1 MPIRDKRMREM
12 INERMWPV
20 LMSVWATFLLYGFV
34 AATVPAVN
42 EPHYLCKSKNF
53 WQPDWC
59 DRDFFLASPNA
70 HTVFYATIGSL
81 TRFVS
86 LTQAAVI
93 GRILVT
99 LVLAWGWTRCLSQ
112 MFFTP
117 WSVLWSAWVFLI
129 FSACGNFSGEWLV
142 GGVEGKVLCYGFLL
156 AALGDAL
163 NRRFILAATWAGLAV
178 SFHPV
183 VGLWGLLAFILSSI
197 IELVIEANRR
207 KRRQMPLTSLREEQ
221 THQKAISTADTE
233 LVTQSS
239 LVSYLVPCVILI
251 SLALPGLVPVF
262 QLLTESV
269 SPETR
274 RAATYIQVYY
284 RLAHHLDPM
293 WFPLRS
299 YVGYALLVF
308 VWLCSCRWGGRTMGK
323 KRLDHIVFWS
333 VMFAVA
339 GILIGWGPRPPIRMP
354 FYDQRMNLLKFYPF
368 RLADVLMP
376 VVVAISLVG
385 VLERTAFKSTSPTTW
400 RGFISHPLWIL
411 TLIFIAGLCR
421 AHWSAETNRYSRED
435 RADWLD
441 VCAWIDN
448 HLPSDALVQTPTNG
462 WAFKWFARRAEYVA
476 FKDCPQDAV
485 GIVEWNTRLNFLQRW
500 FEKNYEDELYSADEL
515 KSLRQSTGLTHL
527 LTDRL
532 GPVEL
537 EPIYRNATFQVY
549 DLTSLDSSA
558 N

>member
-1 MPIRDKRMREM
+1 MSVSETPACEM
-12 INERMWPV
+12 SNIQMWPV
-20 LMSVWATFLLYGFV
+20 LIAVWATFLLYGLIS
-34 AATVPAVN
+34 APVPAVN
-42 EPHYLCKSKNF
+42 EPHYLCKSKHF

-70 HTVFYATIGSL
+70 HNVFYGTVGGL

-86 LTQAAVI
+86 FTQAALI

-99 LVLAWGWTRCLSQ
+99 FVLAWGWTRCLWQ
-112 MFFTP
+112 LFFTP
-117 WSVLWSAWVFLI
+117 WAVLWTAWIFLI

-142 GGVEGKVLCYGFLL
+142 GGVEGKVPCYGFLL
-156 AALGDAL
+156 AALGDVL
-163 NRRFILAATWAGLAV
+163 RRRFILAAIWAGLAV

-183 VGLWGLLAFILSSI
+183 VGIWGLFAFTLSGV
-197 IELVIEANRR
+197 IEQVIEAIRL
-207 KRRQMPLTSLREEQ
+207 KRRLAQSTTLSEGQIIEKANLLKDTVQGPHSL
-221 THQKAISTADTE
+221 AGSI
-233 LVTQSS
+233 
-239 LVSYLVPCVILI
+239 LVPCVILI
-251 SLALPGLVPVF
+251 VLALPGLVPVV

-293 WFPLRS
+293 LFPLRS
-299 YVGYALLVF
+299 YVCYALLVL
-308 VWLCSCRWGGRTMGK
+308 VWLCSCRWGGRTIAK

-354 FYDQRMNLLKFYPF
+354 FYDLRMNLLKFYPF

-376 VVVAISLVG
+376 IAVAVSLVS
-385 VLERTAFKSTSPTTW
+385 VLERTAFKASSPKTW

-411 TLIFIAGLCR
+411 TLVFIAGLWR
-421 AHWSAETNRYSRED
+421 AHSMTETNRYSLED

-441 VCAWIDN
+441 VCSWIDN

-462 WAFKWFARRAEYVA
+462 WAFKWFAHRAEYVA
-476 FKDCPQDAV
+476 FKDCPQDAA
-485 GIVEWNTRLNFLQRW
+485 GIVEWNSRLNFLQKW
-500 FEKNYEDELYSADEL
+500 FEQNYADEFYSAGEL
-515 KSLRQSTGLTHL
+515 KSLRQQTGLTYL

-532 GPVEL
+532 GPLEL
-537 EPIYRNATFQVY
+537 EPIYRNGTFQVY
-549 DLTSLDSSA
+549 DLTSLDSPA

>member
-1 MPIRDKRMREM
+1 MSIREKPAYEISDT
-12 INERMWPV
+12 RMWPV
-20 LMSVWATFLLYGFV
+20 LFAVWATFLLYGLI
-34 AATVPAVN
+34 AAPVPAVN
-42 EPHYLCKSKNF
+42 EPHYLCKSKHF

-70 HTVFYATIGSL
+70 HTVFYVTIGGL

-86 LTQAAVI
+86 FTQAALI

-112 MFFTP
+112 LFFTP
-117 WSVLWSAWVFLI
+117 SAALWTAWVFLI

-142 GGVEGKVLCYGFLL
+142 GGVEGKVPCYGFLL
-156 AALGDAL
+156 AALGDVL
-163 NRRFILAATWAGLAV
+163 RRRLMLAAIWAGLAI

-183 VGLWGLLAFILSSI
+183 VGIWGLLAFSLSWI
-197 IELVIEANRR
+197 IEHVIEAIRL
-207 KRRQMPLTSLREEQ
+207 KRRLMQSTSLREEQ
-221 THQKAISTADTE
+221 IIQNAMSLTDAEHRPPSSTG
-233 LVTQSS
+233 SM
-239 LVSYLVPCVILI
+239 LVPCLILVA
-251 SLALPGLVPVF
+251 LALPGLVPVF

-299 YVGYALLVF
+299 YVCYALLVL
-308 VWLCSCRWGGRTMGK
+308 VWLCSCQWGGRTIAK
-323 KRLDHIVFWS
+323 KRLDQIVFWS

-339 GILIGWGPRPPIRMP
+339 GIVIGWGPRPPIRMP

-368 RLADVLMP
+368 RLADVLIP
-376 VVVAISLVG
+376 IAVAVSLVS
-385 VLERTAFKSTSPTTW
+385 VLERTAFNATSPKTW

-411 TLIFIAGLCR
+411 TLVFIAGLWR
-421 AHWSAETNRYSRED
+421 AHATSETNRYSLED

-485 GIVEWNTRLNFLQRW
+485 GIVEWNTRLNFLQKW
-500 FEKNYEDELYSADEL
+500 FEMNYDDEFYSAVEL
-515 KSLRQSTGLTHL
+515 KSLRQTTGLTHL

-532 GPVEL
+532 GPLEL
-537 EPIYRNATFQVY
+537 EPIYRNGTFQVY
-549 DLTSLDSSA
+549 DLTSLDSLA